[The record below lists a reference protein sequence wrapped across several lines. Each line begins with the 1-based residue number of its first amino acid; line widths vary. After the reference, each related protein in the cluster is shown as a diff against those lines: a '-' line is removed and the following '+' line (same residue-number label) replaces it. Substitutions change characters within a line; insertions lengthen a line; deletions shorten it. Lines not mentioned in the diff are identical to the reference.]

1 MNYPTDLKYSKTH
14 EWVKEDDGLT
24 VVGISD
30 FAQDSLG
37 DIVFIGLPSVGD
49 TVTMGEALGD
59 VESVKAVS
67 DIVCPVTGVVAE
79 VNDDLADA
87 PENLNSD
94 PYGSWIIKVKDVEA
108 TEELL
113 DAAALLTTSSVRW
126 VFLRCPSS
134 ATTARSF
141 SAWSITTCR
150 T

>member
-14 EWVKEDDGLT
+14 EGVKEEDGMT
-24 VVGISD
+24 VV
-30 FAQDSLG
+30 
-37 DIVFIGLPSVGD
+37 GLPSVGD

-113 DAAALLTTSSVRW
+113 DAAAYEA
-126 VFLRCPSS
+126 FC
-134 ATTARSF
+134 ATEEA
-141 SAWSITTCR
+141 
-150 T
+150 

>member
-14 EWVKEDDGLT
+14 EWVKEEDGLT

-67 DIVCPVTGVVAE
+67 DIICPVTGVVEE
-79 VNDDLADA
+79 VNEDLADA
-87 PENLNSD
+87 PENLKS
-94 PYGSWIIKVKDVEA
+94 VR
-108 TEELL
+108 LL
-113 DAAALLTTSSVRW
+113 DHQGQGSLRYRRAARRCCVRSVLRNRGGVIWALMFLPLRRNESKCWHRSASSR
-126 VFLRCPSS
+126 
-134 ATTARSF
+134 
-141 SAWSITTCR
+141 
-150 T
+150 